1 MSDSLVARQHYPST
15 DILSDHI
22 AVVKILITA
31 SKLYNL
37 SHTHLHNNPNINDTL
52 VTLHFYVD
60 ILMQRYN
67 ITPPPPSR
75 HNEYNQHF
83 AVINLLKPIDIA
95 ALILQ
100 KAIRLHSI
108 YHETHI
114 IHDDTTADIK
124 GYLGLL
130 QTTGVPDRTSARA
143 EDKRIVAESC

>member
-1 MSDSLVARQHYPST
+1 MSPRCHYPSP

-31 SKLYNL
+31 AKLYNL
-37 SHTHLHNNPNINDTL
+37 LHTHLPSHPEIKDTL
-52 VTLHFYVD
+52 DTLHFYVD
-60 ILMQRYN
+60 ILTQRYN

-75 HNEYNQHF
+75 NDEYNKHF
-83 AVINLLKPIDIA
+83 PVASLLKPIDIA

-108 YHETHI
+108 YHAMYI

-124 GYLGLL
+124 GYLKMIT
-130 QTTGVPDRTSARA
+130 TTGVPDAASAHA
-143 EDKRIVAESC
+143 DNNRIVAESC